1 MLGLLIPPTIFLLEF
16 KTKQEL
22 LSMPVTLEEH
32 EQELAEEEEE
42 GEEEEA
48 ENEHENRPFRSSR
61 VMTGENGAM
70 ELRYILLTFIVHSI
84 VCSFGVCFVRVTPHK
99 NKRQTLFC

>member
-1 MLGLLIPPTIFLLEF
+1 MLGLLLPPTIFLLEF

-22 LSMPVTLEEH
+22 LSMPVTFEEH
-32 EQELAEEEEE
+32 EELAEEEEE

-61 VMTGENGAM
+61 ALTGENGAM
-70 ELRYILLTFIVHSI
+70 ELRCISNSYSAR
-84 VCSFGVCFVRVTPHK
+84 S
-99 NKRQTLFC
+99 NE

>member
-32 EQELAEEEEE
+32 EQELAEEQDE

-48 ENEHENRPFRSSR
+48 GNEHENRAFGSNRA
-61 VMTGENGAM
+61 MTGENGAM
-70 ELRYILLTFIVHSI
+70 ELRYKFL
-84 VCSFGVCFVRVTPHK
+84 
-99 NKRQTLFC
+99 